1 MAAGDTA
8 ARALRSVRSRFAAFL
23 RAPSADGSAGVEAP
37 LSSVDPDLVPLLTA
51 LGASLLDAGQASNE
65 VEDALGAVASAYGDN
80 EVRAFVVPTGVLV
93 QVDDPGGVST
103 HYASSSGRAFS
114 LHQVGALD
122 ELVRD
127 VVDGTITLGAART
140 RLALVATLPPRFGPA
155 LGVLG
160 HVLLTVGFGLCLRP
174 SLGAVGGLAIL
185 GALVGL
191 ARAALPR
198 TPSLATALPVLASFV
213 VAVLSTTV
221 LGPWLGVDPVTL
233 ITPALVTFLPG
244 AALTTAT
251 IELTH
256 NQVVSG
262 ASRLVYGLAQLMLL
276 VFGVVASV
284 AVVGTPAPVAPEP
297 LGSWI
302 AYVGVALVALGHVL
316 YASAPR
322 GSLPWICLTLYCAFV
337 AQAAGSALL
346 SPQLS
351 GFVGGLVLIVV
362 SRLIARLPS
371 GPPRLVTALPGF
383 WLLVP
388 GALGFMGV
396 AEIATSGA
404 QAMSQLVDMVLAL
417 FSISLGIL
425 TGTGLSNEASWLR
438 HTWRRRKQGA

>member
-1 MAAGDTA
+1 MAAGDAA
-8 ARALRSVRSRFAAFL
+8 ARVLGSVRSRVAAFL
-23 RAPSADGSAGVEAP
+23 RAPSRDTAPDAVE
-37 LSSVDPDLVPLLTA
+37 SVSTVDPDLVPLLTA
-51 LGASLLDAGQASNE
+51 LGVCLLDAGQASNE
-65 VEDALGAVASAYGDN
+65 VEEALSAVASARGDN

-103 HYASSSGRAFS
+103 HYASSTGRPFS
-114 LHQVGALD
+114 LGQVAAL
-122 ELVRD
+122 ERLVRD
-127 VVDGTITLGAART
+127 VATGTTELATARG
-140 RLALVATLPPRFGPA
+140 RLARLASAPPRFGPA

-160 HVLLTVGFGLCLRP
+160 NILLTVGFGLCQRP
-174 SLGAVGGLAIL
+174 SPGAVGGLVIL
-185 GALVGL
+185 GTLVGL
-191 ARAALPR
+191 ARATLPK
-198 TPSLATALPVLASFV
+198 TPALATALPVLASFV
-213 VAVLSTTV
+213 VSVLSTEV
-221 LGPWLGVDPVTL
+221 LGPRLGVDPITL

-276 VFGVVASV
+276 AFGVVASA
-284 AVVGTPAPVAPEP
+284 AVVGAPDPVAPEP
-297 LGSWI
+297 FGPWI
-302 AYVGVALVALGHVL
+302 AYVGVALVGCGFVL
-316 YASAPR
+316 YLSAPK
-322 GSLPWICLTLYCAFV
+322 GSLPWIGLTLYSAFV
-337 AQAAGSALL
+337 AQAVGSAVL

-351 GFVGGLVLIVV
+351 GFVGGVVLIVV

-396 AEIATSGA
+396 SEIATSGA
-404 QAMSQLVDMVLAL
+404 RAGGELIDMVLAL

-425 TGTGLSNEASWLR
+425 TGTGLSNEASSLR
-438 HTWRRRKQGA
+438 HTWQRRAQRP

>member
-8 ARALRSVRSRFAAFL
+8 ARVLSSFRSRFAAFL
-23 RAPSADGSAGVEAP
+23 RAPSEDGSPGVAASP
-37 LSSVDPDLVPLLTA
+37 STVDPDLVPLLTA
-51 LGASLLDAGQASNE
+51 LGVSLLDAGQATNE
-65 VEDALGAVASAYGDN
+65 VEEALGAVAGAHGDN

-93 QVDDPGGVST
+93 QVDDPGGVGT
-103 HYASSSGRAFS
+103 HYASSTGRAFS
-114 LHQVGALD
+114 LDQVGALD
-122 ELVRD
+122 RLVRD
-127 VVDGTITLGAART
+127 VVAGTTELAEARL
-140 RLALVATLPPRFGPA
+140 RLARLTAAPPRFGPA
-155 LGVLG
+155 LAVLG
-160 HVLLTVGFGLCLRP
+160 HTLLTVGFGLCLRP
-174 SLGAVGGLAIL
+174 SLGAVGGLAVL

-191 ARAALPR
+191 ARALVPKTSA
-198 TPSLATALPVLASFV
+198 LATALPVLASFV
-213 VAVLSTTV
+213 VAVLSTAV

-276 VFGVVASV
+276 AFGVVASV
-284 AVVGTPAPVAPEP
+284 AVVGTPAPVAPVP
-297 LGSWI
+297 FGAWI
-302 AYVGVALVALGHVL
+302 AYAGVALVGCGFVL
-316 YASAPR
+316 YLSAPK
-322 GSLPWICLTLYCAFV
+322 GSLPWIGLTLYSAFV
-337 AQAAGSALL
+337 AQAVGSVVL

-404 QAMSQLVDMVLAL
+404 QAMTQLVDMVLAL

-425 TGTGLSNEASWLR
+425 TGTGLSNEASSLR
-438 HTWRRRKQGA
+438 HTWQRRTQRT